1 MSDFY
6 DTEFRCKSCKRR
18 YATLDE
24 LKRHFR
30 REHGK
35 GKLFRCDHC
44 DYTSIRKGD
53 VARHC
58 SRRHPESQKG
68 ESAPSVVKPAST
80 SKGQRTPPKI
90 QRKHLD
96 WPSLN
101 EILGSP
107 HSVKDLREQHGSN
120 PPTPYATPLRRPESA
135 DQKEGAVP
143 TEASRNGEDV
153 LGDRQQPGP
162 QAQVETREGPQSGV
176 IEQTSQTN
184 CDTGETSRESARHD
198 TDGEV
203 GNDTAVRRYDA
214 LQSIAVRPVLQQF
227 ATVM

>member
-35 GKLFRCDHC
+35 GKLFRCGHC

-68 ESAPSVVKPAST
+68 ESAPSV
-80 SKGQRTPPKI
+80 
-90 QRKHLD
+90 
-96 WPSLN
+96 
-101 EILGSP
+101 
-107 HSVKDLREQHGSN
+107 DLREQHGSN
-120 PPTPYATPLRRPESA
+120 PPTPYVTPLRRPESA

-162 QAQVETREGPQSGV
+162 QAQVETPEGPQSGV

-184 CDTGETSRESARHD
+184 CDTGGTSRESARHD

-203 GNDTAVRRYDA
+203 GNDTAEEEVRRATIDSRKTGTA
-214 LQSIAVRPVLQQF
+214 TICDGHVKERISTVVLPDGRIF
-227 ATVM
+227 VTKEKFDL